1 VRVAI
6 DGPTRIAGHLSVP
19 AGMEADTPAPGVV
32 VIHEAFGLTDD
43 IVGIADRMAGRGYLA
58 LAPDLFS
65 WGPTV
70 RCLVA
75 AFRSM
80 WRGHGRALADVDA
93 ARHHLVAR
101 PDCTGRVGVIGFC
114 MGGAFALLAAGQ
126 GYDVAAPNYGQLPR
140 DLPATLRDACPVV
153 ASYGADDIGLA
164 GAGDRLAAALRL
176 ADVPHDVK
184 TYAGVGHS
192 FMNRHDG
199 WPRAIDRVPGIG
211 YDPDAASD
219 AWRRIDAFL
228 DHHLRGAD

>member
-1 VRVAI
+1 VKVAI
-6 DGPTRIAGHLSVP
+6 DGPTPITGHLSLP
-19 AGMEADTPAPGVV
+19 AAADAHTPAPGVV
-32 VIHEAFGLTDD
+32 VIHEAFGLTED
-43 IVGIADRMAGRGYLA
+43 IVRIADRMADRGYVA

-80 WRGHGRALADVDA
+80 WSGRGRALDDVDA
-93 ARHHLVAR
+93 CRRHLLAR

-114 MGGAFALLAAGQ
+114 MGGAFALLAAGR

-140 DLPATLRDACPVV
+140 DLPGAFDDACPVV
-153 ASYGADDIGLA
+153 ASYGADDLGLV

-184 TYAGVGHS
+184 TYTGVGHS

-199 WPRAIDRVPGIG
+199 WIRVVDRVPGIG
-211 YDPDAASD
+211 YDPDAAAD
-219 AWRRIDAFL
+219 AWQRIDAFL
-228 DHHLRGAD
+228 DRHLRGAV